1 MEPGKL
7 PTAPRGDG
15 DTVFSALHREIDRV
29 FSEFNRGFPKL
40 PEFWGGALRPSMDV
54 KDTGTAI
61 EVSVELPGLSEKD
74 VDVSVTE
81 RVLTV
86 SGEKKSEK
94 ERKEADYHM
103 MERSYGKFSRSVTLP
118 FAPDAGKV
126 EAKFTSGVLTVTVA
140 KPPEAKSAVKKIA
153 VKAGG

>member
-7 PTAPRGDG
+7 TTPARSDG
-15 DTVFSALHREIDRV
+15 DNMFSALHREIDRV
-29 FSEFNRGFPKL
+29 FSDFNRGFPKL

-54 KDTGTAI
+54 KDTGAAI

-74 VDVSVTE
+74 VDVSVAE

-86 SGEKKSEK
+86 SGEKKSQT
-94 ERKEADYHM
+94 ERKDVDYHM

-118 FAPDAGKV
+118 FAPDAGKI
-126 EAKFTSGVLTVTVA
+126 EAKFANGVLTVTVA
-140 KPPEAKSAVKKIA
+140 KPPEAKSTVKKIA

>member
-1 MEPGKL
+1 MEPVKL
-7 PTAPRGDG
+7 PTPARGDG
-15 DTVFSALHREIDRV
+15 DNIFSALHREIDRV

-40 PEFWGGALRPSMDV
+40 PEFWGGTLRPSMDV

-61 EVSVELPGLSEKD
+61 EVSVELPGLTEKD

-94 ERKEADYHM
+94 ERKEDDYHV

-118 FAPDAGKV
+118 FAPDEKKV
-126 EAKFTSGVLTVTVA
+126 EAKFANGVLTVTVA
-140 KPPEAKSAVKKIA
+140 KPPEATSAVKKIK

>member
-7 PTAPRGDG
+7 PTPAKGAGDNM
-15 DTVFSALHREIDRV
+15 FSALHREIDRV

-40 PEFWGGALRPSMDV
+40 PELWGGALKPSMDV
-54 KDTGTAI
+54 KDTDTAI

-86 SGEKKSEK
+86 SGEKKSET
-94 ERKEADYHM
+94 ERKDENYHV

-118 FAPDAGKV
+118 FAPDAKKV
-126 EAKFTSGVLTVTVA
+126 EAKFANGVLTVTVA
-140 KPPEAKSAVKKIA
+140 KPPEAKSAAKKIT
-153 VKAGG
+153 VKAAG